1 MVSDSW
7 SGAVSIWAYR
17 GRGAILFWGALPD
30 HADELFLA
38 GRFTA
43 KGKFAHFGKFD
54 TRAIH
59 SQKMDV
65 AFQRGNCR
73 RGALENIGYVLPV
86 TQFRPARGRKNRS
99 TASLLNRASDETH
112 CTGITAKLGRLLSR
126 RKFRAIRPGGN
137 CDQRRLLAIGNS
149 GSRNESWELGIEDWA
164 SAKWESAVSNR
175 HLRVGPQE
183 IGKPATGN
191 RQG

>member
-1 MVSDSW
+1 
-7 SGAVSIWAYR
+7 
-17 GRGAILFWGALPD
+17 LFWGALPD
-30 HADELFLA
+30 HADGLFLA

-126 RKFRAIRPGGN
+126 RKFRAIHPGGIATSVGYWPS
-137 CDQRRLLAIGNS
+137 AIRDRGVKV
-149 GSRNESWELGIEDWA
+149 GDWELRI
-164 SAKWESAVSNR
+164 R
-175 HLRVGPQE
+175 RPQSE
-183 IGKPATGN
+183 N
-191 RQG
+191 RQSATDIYAWGRRKSQSRQRGIARANEQLRKRPCNRNGA